1 MRLIGFLAST
11 PGRLARIVVGL
22 AMVIGGPAIVGGAG
36 GYVIAVVGL
45 LPLLAG
51 SFDICIVAPLAGLPA
66 SGRAIRK
73 RAAGHAA
80 GA

>member
-1 MRLIGFLAST
+1 MALIRFLAST
-11 PGRLARIVVGL
+11 TGRLTRIVVGL
-22 AMVIGGPAIVGGAG
+22 ALVIGGPAIVGGAG

-51 SFDICIVAPLAGLPA
+51 LFDVCLFAPLAGLPV
-66 SGRAIRK
+66 SGRAIRE
-73 RAAGHAA
+73 RTAGHAA